1 MPVSALLLTDG
12 SEHSLEA
19 ARWLARH
26 AAELRDP
33 PRIHLLHVHP
43 PLPYPR
49 AADVVGRATV
59 ETYQREMSDE
69 ALAPASGILTQAGI
83 RFQKS
88 WTVGDVAPSIAEY
101 ARVGKF
107 DLVVM
112 GTHGHG
118 ALLNLALGSVA
129 TKCIATL
136 RLPVVVVP
144 HPG

>member
-1 MPVSALLLTDG
+1 MNALLLTDG
-12 SEHSLEA
+12 SDRSLEA
-19 ARWLARH
+19 ARWLVRQ

-49 AADVVGRATV
+49 AVDVVGREAV
-59 ETYQREMSDE
+59 EGYQREASEE
-69 ALAPASGILTQAGI
+69 ALAPAAAILGQAGLH
-83 RFQKS
+83 FHKS
-88 WTVGDVAPSIAEY
+88 WTVGEVATSIAEY

-129 TKCIATL
+129 TKCIATPQ
-136 RLPVVVVP
+136 LPVVVVP
-144 HPG
+144 RPG